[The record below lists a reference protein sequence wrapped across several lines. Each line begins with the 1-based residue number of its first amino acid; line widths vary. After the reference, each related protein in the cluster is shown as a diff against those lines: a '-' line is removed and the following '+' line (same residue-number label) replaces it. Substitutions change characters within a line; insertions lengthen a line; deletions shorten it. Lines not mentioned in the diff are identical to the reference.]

1 MHVYTT
7 FCLCIHPSKDTCYYL
22 LAIVNNAAM
31 NIGIQI
37 SFWVPAFNFSGYLPR
52 GGIPGSYGSCMH
64 THQQGTRV
72 PVSPH
77 LCQHLLFCFIG
88 SSHSGC
94 EVIAI
99 WIYLIISDAE
109 HLLMSLLAI
118 CISLLEKCLL
128 LGPFFLNWIFFF
140 FGCWLAS
147 LHLFSSVD
155 PWYMTCEY
163 FTSFCRM
170 PFHFVECFFCYAES
184 FNFDEV

>member
-140 FGCWLAS
+140 FWL
-147 LHLFSSVD
+147 LTFSPSFILISRPLIYD
-155 PWYMTCEY
+155 LWI
-163 FTSFCRM
+163 FSFILQDAFSFCWVFLLLCRK
-170 PFHFVECFFCYAES
+170 F
-184 FNFDEV
+184 

>member
-1 MHVYTT
+1 MG
-7 FCLCIHPSKDTCYYL
+7 SKTIAALTLGNTYPLTCWLPPPHCYCCCRPPPPPPPL
-22 LAIVNNAAM
+22 SAM
-31 NIGIQI
+31 
-37 SFWVPAFNFSGYLPR
+37 FL
-52 GGIPGSYGSCMH
+52 
-64 THQQGTRV
+64 GTQA
-72 PVSPH
+72 SLGTKH

-140 FGCWLAS
+140 FGCWLAA

-163 FTSFCRM
+163 FPSFCRM

>member
-1 MHVYTT
+1 
-7 FCLCIHPSKDTCYYL
+7 
-22 LAIVNNAAM
+22 M

-140 FGCWLAS
+140 FWL
-147 LHLFSSVD
+147 LTFSPSFILISRPLIYD
-155 PWYMTCEY
+155 LWI
-163 FTSFCRM
+163 FSFILQDAFSFCWVFLLLCRK
-170 PFHFVECFFCYAES
+170 F
-184 FNFDEV
+184 

>member
-140 FGCWLAS
+140 FWLLTCS
-147 LHLFSSVD
+147 PSFILISRPLIHDLWIFSFILQD
-155 PWYMTCEY
+155 A
-163 FTSFCRM
+163 FSFCWVFLLLCRK
-170 PFHFVECFFCYAES
+170 F
-184 FNFDEV
+184 